1 MKIAT
6 APPNIVILGI
16 GNILLTDEG
25 FGIRVI
31 QALEMEYEFSE
42 NVSVVD
48 GGVRGIHLL
57 GLISEADHLIVVDA
71 VCGSSKPGT
80 LHRIDGEEIPERI
93 CRKNS
98 LHQLDFLE
106 AMTCCHHGME
116 HIPETVILGVEPQS
130 LAAYRDELTPLIQS
144 RVPEMVQ
151 RVLDEVRR
159 LGAYCRPKKG
169 GVSDVPC
176 KSLQSKPPG

>member
-6 APPNIVILGI
+6 ALPNIVILGI

-31 QALEMEYEFSE
+31 QALEMDYDFSE

-57 GLISEADHLIVVDA
+57 GLISEADHLVVVDA
-71 VCGSSKPGT
+71 VCGNSKPGT
-80 LHRIDGEEIPERI
+80 LHRIEGEEIPERI
-93 CRKNS
+93 RRKNS

-106 AMTCCHHGME
+106 AMTYCHHGLDRM
-116 HIPETVILGVEPQS
+116 PGTVILGVEPQS
-130 LAAYRDELTPLIQS
+130 IAAYRDELTPLIQA
-144 RVPEMVQ
+144 RVMEMVQ
-151 RVLDEVRR
+151 RVLDEVLR
-159 LGAYCRPKKG
+159 LGGHYRPKR
-169 GVSDVPC
+169 GVGCAAP
-176 KSLQSKPPG
+176 